1 MFQVAGKGEGQSC
14 EQTDGHLSMSVLRV
28 SGSGMKCTNMFSF
41 GKSKD
46 TVKANKAC

>member
-28 SGSGMKCTNMFSF
+28 SGSGMEMYKHVLVW
-41 GKSKD
+41 K
-46 TVKANKAC
+46 V